1 MKDYQQAVEIWFKYY
16 QSQTGLK
23 YRFTAKDGNHLKQL
37 LAYFDQDIEKFSKFL
52 VSIKDPWVLERLT
65 IPIINSKLNILMQQ
79 MKKTNKEVYH
89 PLESVKNDLLG
100 EVDYEA
106 VKKRLGINKDNHPKA

>member
-1 MKDYQQAVEIWFKYY
+1 MRDYQKAVDIWFKYY
-16 QSQTGLK
+16 QSKTGLK
-23 YRFTAKDGNHLKQL
+23 YDFKGKDGIHLKQL
-37 LAYFDQDIEKFSKFL
+37 LAYFEQDLDKFTKFL

-79 MKKTNKEVYH
+79 MKKPDKEVYH
-89 PLESVKNDLLG
+89 PLESVRNDLLG

-106 VKKRLGINKDNHPKA
+106 LKKRYAKNHPKA